1 MAEFI
6 VAIELGSTKITGIAG
21 KKNLDG
27 SITVLAVVKEDSTQ
41 CIRKGVVYNIDKT
54 VQCLTNIITR
64 LKTILKSDIAH
75 VYVGVGGQ
83 SIRSVKNV
91 IVKDLPADTIV
102 SQEMVNELMDANR
115 AMSYPDLEI
124 LEAATQEYKVD
135 QQYQLDPIG
144 IQCNRLEG
152 NYLNILWHK
161 TFYRNLNKCFD
172 LAGIAIAE
180 MYLAPMVLADSV
192 LSEAEKRSGCVLV
205 DLGAEST
212 TVSVYY
218 KNILR
223 HLAIIPLG
231 GNNITKDIASL
242 QIEESDAEKMKIKY
256 ASAYTDNG
264 DIDNNLMLP
273 IDLDRQIENRK
284 FIEIV
289 EARLEEIIENV
300 WFQVP
305 AEYANNLLGGIILTG
320 GGSNMKNIEMA
331 FRNHTHIDKIRNA
344 KFVSLTINSTNE
356 DINAHDGKMNTILGI
371 LAKGDMNCAGTE
383 IKADLFSSTAESKPA
398 ITTADIHNKPRTLT
412 DTTGSGV
419 VRTESEKIKAEE
431 EEKKKREAEIE
442 AEIKA
447 KELEEERKKKKEAST
462 IHKTIKGLKG
472 FFQKMISEDE

>member
-27 SITVLAVVKEDSTQ
+27 SITVLAVVREDSTQ

-102 SQEMVNELMDANR
+102 SQDMVNELMDANR
-115 AMSYPDLEI
+115 AMSYPDQEI

-192 LSEAEKRSGCVLV
+192 LTEAEKRSGCVLV
-205 DLGAEST
+205 DLGAECTS
-212 TVSVYY
+212 VSVYY

-242 QIEESDAEKMKIKY
+242 QIEEADAEKMKIKY
-256 ASAYTDNG
+256 ASAYTENS
-264 DIDNNLMLP
+264 DIDNKLMLP
-273 IDLDRQIENRK
+273 IDLERQIDNRK

-305 AEYANNLLGGIILTG
+305 AEYANSLLGGLILTG
-320 GGSNMKNIEMA
+320 GGSNMKNIETA
-331 FRNHTHIDKIRNA
+331 FRNHTNIDKIRIA
-344 KFVSLTINSTNE
+344 KFVSLAINSTNE

-383 IKADLFSSTAESKPA
+383 IKADLFSAAESKPV
-398 ITTADIHNKPRTLT
+398 ITTADIHHKPRTLT
-412 DTTGSGV
+412 ETTGSGV
-419 VRTESEKIKAEE
+419 VRTEAEKLKAEE
-431 EEKKKREAEIE
+431 EERKKKEAEIE
-442 AEIKA
+442 AEKKA
-447 KELEEERKKKKEAST
+447 KELEEEKRKRKENST
-462 IHKTIKGLKG
+462 IHKTVKGLKS
-472 FFQKMISEDE
+472 FFQKMISEEE

>member
-180 MYLAPMVLADSV
+180 MYLAPMVLADCV

-331 FRNHTHIDKIRNA
+331 FRNHTRIDKIRNA

-412 DTTGSGV
+412 ETTGSGV
-419 VRTESEKIKAEE
+419 VRTEAEKIKADE

>member
-91 IVKDLPADTIV
+91 IVKDLAVDTIV

-115 AMSYPDLEI
+115 AMSYPDQEI

-144 IQCNRLEG
+144 IQCSRLEG

-192 LSEAEKRSGCVLV
+192 LSEAEKRSGCALV

-305 AEYANNLLGGIILTG
+305 AEYANNLLGGLVLTG

-331 FRNHTHIDKIRNA
+331 FRNHTHIDKIRIA

-356 DINAHDGKMNTILGI
+356 DINAHDGKMNTIISI
-371 LAKGDMNCAGTE
+371 LAKGDMNCAGSE
-383 IKADLFSSTAESKPA
+383 IKADLFSSTAENKPT

-412 DTTGSGV
+412 ETTGSGV
-419 VRTESEKIKAEE
+419 VRTEAEKIKAEE

-442 AEIKA
+442 AERKA
-447 KELEEERKKKKEAST
+447 QKLEEERKKKKEAST
-462 IHKTIKGLKG
+462 VHKTIKGLKG

>member
-91 IVKDLPADTIV
+91 IVKDLAVDTIV

-115 AMSYPDLEI
+115 AMSYPDQEI

-192 LSEAEKRSGCVLV
+192 LSEAEKRSGCALV

-305 AEYANNLLGGIILTG
+305 AEYANNLLGGLVLTG

-331 FRNHTHIDKIRNA
+331 FRNHTHIDKIRIA

-356 DINAHDGKMNTILGI
+356 DINAHDGKMNTIISI
-371 LAKGDMNCAGTE
+371 LAKGDMNCAGSE
-383 IKADLFSSTAESKPA
+383 IKADLFSSTAENKPT

-412 DTTGSGV
+412 ETTGSGV
-419 VRTESEKIKAEE
+419 VRTEAEKIKAEE
-431 EEKKKREAEIE
+431 EEKKKREAKIE
-442 AEIKA
+442 AERKA
-447 KELEEERKKKKEAST
+447 QKLEEERKKKKEAST
-462 IHKTIKGLKG
+462 VHKTIKGLKG

>member
-83 SIRSVKNV
+83 SIHSVKNV

-115 AMSYPDLEI
+115 GMSYPDQEI

-192 LSEAEKRSGCVLV
+192 LTEAEKRSGCVLV
-205 DLGAEST
+205 DLGAECTS
-212 TVSVYY
+212 VSVYY

-242 QIEESDAEKMKIKY
+242 QIEEADAEKMKIKY
-256 ASAYTDNG
+256 ASAYTENS
-264 DIDNNLMLP
+264 DIDNKLMLP
-273 IDLDRQIENRK
+273 IDLERQIDNRK

-305 AEYANNLLGGIILTG
+305 AEYANSLLGGLILTG
-320 GGSNMKNIEMA
+320 GGSNMKNIETA
-331 FRNHTHIDKIRNA
+331 FRNHTHIDKIRIA
-344 KFVSLTINSTNE
+344 KFVSQTINSTNE

-371 LAKGDMNCAGTE
+371 LAKGDMNCAGSE
-383 IKADLFSSTAESKPA
+383 IKADLFSSTTESKPTV
-398 ITTADIHNKPRTLT
+398 TTADIHQKPRTLT
-412 DTTGSGV
+412 ETIGSGV
-419 VRTESEKIKAEE
+419 VRTEAEKIKAEE
-431 EEKKKREAEIE
+431 EEKKKKEAEM
-442 AEIKA
+442 AAQIKIGDDIPKNPSA
-447 KELEEERKKKKEAST
+447 L
-462 IHKTIKGLKG
+462 HKTIKGLKG
-472 FFQKMISEDE
+472 FFQKMIADEE